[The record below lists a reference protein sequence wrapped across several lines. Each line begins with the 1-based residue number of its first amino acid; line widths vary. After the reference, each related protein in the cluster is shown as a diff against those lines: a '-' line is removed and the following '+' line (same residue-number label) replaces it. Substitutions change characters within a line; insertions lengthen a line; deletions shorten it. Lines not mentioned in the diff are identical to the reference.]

1 MQPSWKGCIT
11 KPSKPHTNKLQHHE
25 TIHSHDNT
33 SVICDQEFEQGM
45 SDAMRR
51 GILPFPEITERY
63 NVAPCLNADTLSLAF
78 ELIQR
83 VPPDQGLPFA
93 HYLVTDSSSNTL
105 HLTNLGILEWTIDSL
120 PMSFSLLSSIIES
133 GRDVAVKHFLGLGGM
148 SLLSNFIRTEHS
160 IDVSRVFIS
169 LCNCDLYPYFDEDE
183 ELEDFIVNLLELEVE
198 EITKNVVIGLTS
210 LFVSSS
216 RASFE
221 LSDVVFGHIENI
233 VLHTGLDSMFLHL
246 LSKCSFE
253 SFPLEIIGD
262 AVESM
267 LIECFR
273 SDDERITS
281 YSLDIFSK
289 CFAFRSAWVE
299 HGTLVDAVIRH
310 ASTGSHKIKKHAC
323 VALIEMSNACP
334 LDHIIKLLEFN
345 VADTLCEMTHA
356 AQGELGLSL
365 VECLGEIAGKV
376 KTIFTDWLEYE
387 PIQVI
392 RDTLESIAEKDEG
405 DMSAKALYELAL
417 LEGDHD

>member
-1 MQPSWKGCIT
+1 
-11 KPSKPHTNKLQHHE
+11 
-25 TIHSHDNT
+25 
-33 SVICDQEFEQGM
+33 
-45 SDAMRR
+45 
-51 GILPFPEITERY
+51 
-63 NVAPCLNADTLSLAF
+63 
-78 ELIQR
+78 
-83 VPPDQGLPFA
+83 
-93 HYLVTDSSSNTL
+93 
-105 HLTNLGILEWTIDSL
+105 
-120 PMSFSLLSSIIES
+120 
-133 GRDVAVKHFLGLGGM
+133 
-148 SLLSNFIRTEHS
+148 
-160 IDVSRVFIS
+160 
-169 LCNCDLYPYFDEDE
+169 
-183 ELEDFIVNLLELEVE
+183 
-198 EITKNVVIGLTS
+198 
-210 LFVSSS
+210 
-216 RASFE
+216 
-221 LSDVVFGHIENI
+221 
-233 VLHTGLDSMFLHL
+233 MFLHL

-273 SDDERITS
+273 SVDESMIL

-289 CFAFRSAWVE
+289 CFAFRSAWVD

-345 VADTLCEMTHA
+345 VVDTLCEMTHA
-356 AQGELGLSL
+356 VQGEFGLSL

-376 KTIFTDWLEYE
+376 KTIVTDWLEYE

-417 LEGDHD
+417 LEGEHD